1 MASVRRMDFLSGP
14 IRTGD
19 GRDLAFVRS
28 MRQQQCDEP
37 GNELLLTQ
45 YGVLPYRVDGEGAV
59 EILLITSKERRRW
72 VIPKGNP
79 IPFFLNYESAA
90 REAFEEAGVEGRVAT
105 VPAGTYRYAKRR
117 RSGAEAAAIVA
128 VYPLLVTREAAD
140 WPERGER
147 ERRWFACA
155 AAAEAVEEPE
165 LQALIRGFAG
175 GQDGLYPRAS
185 LVVMGVNRF
194 SWGYRVLRFIRAI
207 MPKEDRFFDMFE
219 RHAQI
224 LVAGAGAMQK
234 MLSGQEGIAESCAHI
249 QAHENA
255 ADDVTRDV
263 LVAVRRSFITPFD
276 RSAITALTSAMDD
289 ALDEMWQTAKA
300 ITLYEVAGFEPQMKE
315 MSELASE
322 AAALVLEAI
331 PLMRN
336 VGRNAPRL
344 HEITEQVVHL
354 EGRADELHAMG
365 LKALYQRHGATQ
377 PMAFFIGREVYS
389 HIERVLDRLEDVAD
403 EIQGIVIDHA

>member
-1 MASVRRMDFLSGP
+1 M
-14 IRTGD
+14 
-19 GRDLAFVRS
+19 
-28 MRQQQCDEP
+28 
-37 GNELLLTQ
+37 LTQ
-45 YGVLPYRVDGEGAV
+45 YGVLPYRVDGEGGL

-90 REAFEEAGVEGRVAT
+90 REAFEEAGIEGGI
-105 VPAGTYRYAKRR
+105 GTAPIGTFRYDKRR
-117 RSGAEAAAIVA
+117 RSGASAAAIVT
-128 VYPLLVTREAAD
+128 VYPLLVTREAAS
-140 WPERGER
+140 WPEKGER
-147 ERRWFACA
+147 ELRWFSPEE
-155 AAAEAVEEPE
+155 AAEAVEEPE
-165 LQALIRGFAG
+165 LKVIIMSFSAG
-175 GQDGLYPRAS
+175 KEGPYPRAS

-194 SWGYRVLRFIRAI
+194 SWGYRMLRFIRAI

-224 LVAGAGAMQK
+224 LVAGADAMEK
-234 MLSGQEGIAESCAHI
+234 MLSGAEGIAASCAQI

-300 ITLYEVAGFEPQMKE
+300 ITLYGVDRFEPQMTE
-315 MSELASE
+315 MAALAEQASQ
-322 AAALVLEAI
+322 LVLEAV
-331 PLMRN
+331 PLLRN
-336 VGRNAPRL
+336 IGRNAARL
-344 HEITEQVVHL
+344 HDITEQIVRL
-354 EGRADELHAMG
+354 EGKADELYDSG
-365 LKALYQRHGATQ
+365 LRALFEAHGDRH
-377 PMAFFIGREVYS
+377 PMSFIVGREVYS